1 LTARL
6 PVIDDSASP
15 SDRVERPALS
25 SHLSVGGARG
35 RSIMFHKLVGLAVV
49 VCVGSLVA
57 ASYLPQDKD
66 KKTDTKEVKA
76 RIVKVDADKKLIS
89 VTLEDG
95 KKLDLTIAPEVKF
108 VGPRGGVSKEA
119 IKDDRV
125 TPNAQVV
132 LVYDASGKSLLEI
145 HLPVRSTID
154 EPKPKEKPPVKDQ

>member
-1 LTARL
+1 
-6 PVIDDSASP
+6 
-15 SDRVERPALS
+15 
-25 SHLSVGGARG
+25 
-35 RSIMFHKLVGLAVV
+35 MFRKLVGLTMV

-57 ASYLPQDKD
+57 ASPYLPQDKDKD

-76 RIVKVDADKKLIS
+76 RIVKVDHDKKVIS

-132 LVYDASGKSLLEI
+132 LVYDVSGKNLLEI

-154 EPKPKEKPPVKDQ
+154 EPKPKDK